1 MVRVKKRIPR
11 LIGVGGVGKVGGL
24 SPRSWSWKWKSEG
37 AVGQAGSSQNRH
49 LAIICTSGDLSQ
61 FTSNN

>member
-24 SPRSWSWKWKSEG
+24 SPRSRKWKSEG
-37 AVGQAGSSQNRH
+37 AAGQAGSSQNRH